1 MLHWPH
7 FEDQCS
13 VSLLQVSRAIII
25 TFGAITVGI
34 KRRVGKPGWLLC
46 WFPSAGWWWSGRRVC
61 QSESLDHTG
70 VSWFHKQSFQP
81 DSHTCLSPSANNKTI
96 VGFHNIK
103 SQFGLNC
110 EGQSLDC
117 HCNKNPSFKAVINKL
132 FFFFSSFILW
142 SRSKTISWHYK
153 QTCMISFIVCR
164 HWPPTTAFTTLN
176 CWFYWD
182 FHNHSS
188 SYLQSNDTLT
198 SLYLLV
204 VEMPC
209 LFVSIF
215 HPNIDFC
222 VHTFGLCLKRYDMQ
236 VKGLVWTLIRCLK
249 Q

>member
-1 MLHWPH
+1 MLQHIFFRIDSIFLEALAMLHWPH

-13 VSLLQVSRAIII
+13 ASLLQVSWAIII

-132 FFFFSSFILW
+132 FFFLAPLYYDQGQKPSPDTTSKHVW
-142 SRSKTISWHYK
+142 S
-153 QTCMISFIVCR
+153 
-164 HWPPTTAFTTLN
+164 
-176 CWFYWD
+176 
-182 FHNHSS
+182 HSS
-188 SYLQSNDTLT
+188 S
-198 SLYLLV
+198 V
-204 VEMPC
+204 VIDHVLMPSPHWIVGFTEIFTITAPVTCSPMTHWPAFIFSSSKCRAC
-209 LFVSIF
+209 LSAYFTPISIFVSI
-215 HPNIDFC
+215 P
-222 VHTFGLCLKRYDMQ
+222 
-236 VKGLVWTLIRCLK
+236 LVFA
-249 Q
+249 